1 MKGSVLD
8 ALTFESL
15 ENVSVTIE
23 NSNLSMETN
32 ILGEFLFDKKLP
44 LGEQMLRVSKVGYIS
59 KRFPIIINENETVDI
74 AGITLD
80 LDTTAT
86 SNLFTIT
93 LSDDELND
101 DSSGADNISGLLA
114 SSLDVF
120 QRTAA
125 FEFSPSFFRLRGL
138 DSKNSTLLINGIEMN
153 KTYNGRPQWSNW
165 GGVNDVL
172 RNQELSTG
180 LAPSNYSFGGVL
192 GTNNINIR
200 ASQTRAGGRI
210 TYSSSNRSYSNR
222 LMATYASGLLKNNWA
237 YTVTLGRRWGG
248 NEGYQEATSYNSN
261 SFFTSVEKIINKA
274 HSLSFSAIYT
284 PNRRGKSSPNTQEV
298 FDLKGIKYNEYW
310 GVGKMAKNE
319 ILE

>member
-1 MKGSVLD
+1 MLD

-153 KTYNGRPQWSNW
+153 KPITVGHNGVI
-165 GGVNDVL
+165 GEVL
-172 RNQELSTG
+172 MMCYVIK
-180 LAPSNYSFGGVL
+180 NYLQV
-192 GTNNINIR
+192 
-200 ASQTRAGGRI
+200 
-210 TYSSSNRSYSNR
+210 
-222 LMATYASGLLKNNWA
+222 
-237 YTVTLGRRWGG
+237 
-248 NEGYQEATSYNSN
+248 
-261 SFFTSVEKIINKA
+261 
-274 HSLSFSAIYT
+274 
-284 PNRRGKSSPNTQEV
+284 
-298 FDLKGIKYNEYW
+298 
-310 GVGKMAKNE
+310 
-319 ILE
+319 